1 MKIFFYTANSPLL
14 FTQIYFWLFLLVVL
28 VVFALLKK
36 HIKTSHVW
44 LLLVSIYFYYK
55 SSGNFVTLL
64 ILTTL
69 LTYLFS
75 LWIDKVRR
83 RGAKKFILFLG
94 ILLDSVFLLYFKYT
108 YFFIDLLNNYFSFDI
123 VAKDY
128 LSLFANNTF
137 GTSFSVD
144 KIILPVGISFYTFQ
158 AISFLVDKYKGIL
171 GKVSFVD
178 FAFYLTFFPQLV
190 AGPIVRADVFLPQ
203 TKEKWQLTKFDF
215 SLSIFLILNGLI
227 KKMFVAD
234 YISIN
239 FVDRVFSSPDTFTGL
254 ENLLASLGYTVQIY
268 CDFSGYTDIA
278 IAISLLFGFHLPINF
293 NSPYK
298 ATTITDFWRRW
309 HISLS
314 SWLRDYI
321 YIPLGGNRKGRFRQ
335 YLNQMITMLV
345 GGFWHGANIKF
356 VFWGAMHGI
365 LLCIDKSLKPLTS
378 ILSSKRIG
386 RVFLILITFTLV
398 NLLWIFFR
406 ADDFDLALA
415 MLNKFKEIDVFTF
428 APIFLAYWKP
438 LSIIFATLIIHLLSK
453 NIKLWYRD
461 IFIRLPLVVKVLVI
475 LIVVFALVQTK
486 SAEIQPFIY
495 FQF

>member
-1 MKIFFYTANSPLL
+1 MKIFFYTADSPLL
-14 FTQIYFWLFLLVVL
+14 FTQIYFWFFLLIVL
-28 VVFALLKK
+28 IVFALLKK
-36 HIKTSHVW
+36 HIKTSHIW
-44 LLLVSIYFYYK
+44 LSLVSIYFYYK
-55 SSGNFVTLL
+55 SSGNFVALL
-64 ILTTL
+64 VLTTV

-75 LWIDKVRR
+75 VWIDKTQRKK
-83 RGAKKFILFLG
+83 AKKFLLFFG

-108 YFFIDLLNNYFSFDI
+108 YFFIDILNDYFSCNI

-158 AISFLVDKYKGIL
+158 AISFLIDKYRGIL
-171 GKVSFVD
+171 GRVSFLD
-178 FAFYLTFFPQLV
+178 FAFYLTFFPPLV
-190 AGPIVRADVFLPQ
+190 AGPIVRADVFIPQ
-203 TKEKWQLTKFDF
+203 TKEKWHLTKFDF

-234 YISIN
+234 YISMN

-254 ENLLASLGYTVQIY
+254 ENLLASIGYTVQIY

-321 YIPLGGNRKGRFRQ
+321 YIPLGGNRKGKFRQ
-335 YLNQMITMLV
+335 YINLMITMLV

-356 VFWGAMHGI
+356 IFWGAMHGL
-365 LLCIDKSLKPLTS
+365 LLCIDKLLKPLTV
-378 ILSSKRIG
+378 ILNNKRIG
-386 RVFLILITFTLV
+386 RIFMIIITFTLV

-406 ADDFDLALA
+406 ADDFELALTII
-415 MLNKFKEIDVFTF
+415 NRFKEVDLFTF
-428 APIFLAYWKP
+428 VPIFLAYWKP
-438 LSIIFATLIIHLLSK
+438 LSIIFATLIIHFLSK
-453 NIKLWYRD
+453 NIKLVYRD
-461 IFIRLPLVVKVLVI
+461 AFIRLPSIVKIFV
-475 LIVVFALVQTK
+475 IVVVVFIIVQAK